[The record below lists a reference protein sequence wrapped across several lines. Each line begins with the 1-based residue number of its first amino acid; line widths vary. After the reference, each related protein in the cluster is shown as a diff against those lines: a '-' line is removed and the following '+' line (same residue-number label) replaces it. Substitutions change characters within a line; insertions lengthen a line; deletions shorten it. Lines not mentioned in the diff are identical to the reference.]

1 MIKAIDSDIGNVKI
15 TKGQVK
21 KHCSQ
26 FNRKEMEMLVK
37 VVKNIDTNNLNYAN
51 HIHREFINETLV
63 KTIKNCTPDN
73 IKDFSISTM
82 HENDIRVLIRSNYKD
97 IVELD
102 GKVQKCNL
110 CFVIS
115 LNTNTIITTWYNS
128 INRQKKVVNMNRY
141 TNFKID
147 LNTLKKLLK
156 KELTKVN
163 NL

>member
-1 MIKAIDSDIGNVKI
+1 MIKAIDSDVGNVKI

-26 FNRKEMEMLVK
+26 FTRKEMEMLVK
-37 VVKNIDTNNLNYAN
+37 VVKSIDTNNLNYAS
-51 HIHREFINETLV
+51 HIHREFIPETLV

-73 IKDFSISTM
+73 IKDFSFSTINKN
-82 HENDIRVLIRSNYKD
+82 ELRVLIRSNYKD

-115 LNTNTIITTWYNS
+115 LSTNTIITTWYNS

-147 LNTLKKLLK
+147 LNILKKILK
-156 KELTKVN
+156 KRVDKSK
-163 NL
+163 

>member
-1 MIKAIDSDIGNVKI
+1 MIKAIDSDVGNIKI

-21 KHCSQ
+21 KHWSMM
-26 FNRKEMEMLVK
+26 NRKELDMLVK
-37 VVKNIDTNNLNYAN
+37 VVKNIDTNNLKYAN
-51 HIHREFINETLV
+51 HIHREFINDTLV
-63 KTIKNCTPDN
+63 KTIKNCTPEN
-73 IKDFSISTM
+73 IKDFSFSTI
-82 HENDIRVLIRSNYKD
+82 HKNDLRVLIRSSYKD

-115 LNTNTIITTWYNS
+115 LNNNTIITTWYNS
-128 INRQKKVVNMNRY
+128 INRKKDKVNMNRY

-156 KELTKVN
+156 K
-163 NL
+163 